1 MINDKERTKLILRT
15 IFTGLIGGIL
25 FFIGFVLSY
34 YFNFVDQNI
43 TKLIPMQKLT
53 KLIPVTFLRIL
64 FQLSLTSIFS
74 IIISLIYY
82 TLLKRFTNIWFSVLF
97 GLILFIMFF
106 SLAILIN
113 KEIEITSFSI
123 ATYITIGSLFTL
135 YGTFIGYSISFDYLE
150 TKRNTVTS
158 S

>member
-1 MINDKERTKLILRT
+1 MINKQERIKLILRT

-25 FFIGFVLSY
+25 FFIGFVFSY
-34 YFNFVDQNI
+34 YFSFVDQNI
-43 TKLIPMQKLT
+43 TKLIPMQNLT
-53 KLIPVTFLRIL
+53 ELIPVTFLKRL
-64 FQLSLTSIFS
+64 FQLSFTSVFS

-97 GLILFIMFF
+97 GLLLFITFF
-106 SLAILIN
+106 FIPIMIY

-123 ATYITIGSLFTL
+123 DTYITIASLFTL
-135 YGTFIGYSISFDYLE
+135 YGTFIGYSISFDYIE